1 MPTRF
6 DVAERLK
13 ALPPYL
19 FAEIDKKKKAAIA
32 AGRDIINL
40 GVGDPDTP
48 TPDFIIDALAEAA
61 RDPGTHQYALDNGA
75 AEFRKAIAD
84 FMKRRFEVDVDP
96 DGEVYPTIG
105 SKEAIGHLPLAFV
118 NPGDTVLI
126 PEPGYPP
133 YRSGTIFCGGE
144 AFALPLAEERGFIP
158 DLEAVPADVRKRAKI
173 LWLNYPNSPT
183 GVVASKE
190 FLKEAVDFC
199 GENEIILA
207 MDAAYAEMVFEGR
220 AVSILEIDGA
230 RDVAIE
236 FHSLS
241 KTFNMTGWRVGWAA
255 GSREI
260 VGALGRVKT
269 NLDSGIFTAVQR
281 AGVAALKHYDE
292 VHEKMTALYLGR
304 RDCFCDG
311 LLSKGWKLVKPAATF
326 YVWARCPR
334 GWTSEKTAT
343 RILEEADVVMTPGNG
358 FGAAGEGYV
367 RAALTVGEE
376 RLAEAVERIGKLEW

>member
-1 MPTRF
+1 MTTRF

-19 FAEIDKKKKAAIA
+19 FAEIDRKKKAAIA

-48 TPDFIIDALAEAA
+48 TPDFIIDALAEAV
-61 RDPGTHQYALDNGA
+61 RDPATHTYALDSGA
-75 AEFRKAIAD
+75 PEFRKAIAE
-84 FMKRRFEVDVDP
+84 FMKRRFNVDVDP
-96 DGEVYPTIG
+96 EGEVYPTIG
-105 SKEAIGHLPLAFV
+105 SKEAIGHLPLGFV
-118 NPGDTVLI
+118 NPGDVVLL

-144 AFALPLAEERGFIP
+144 AHALPLAEERGFLP
-158 DLEAVPADVRKRAKI
+158 DLAAVPGDVRKRAKV

-183 GVVASKE
+183 GVVAPKD

-199 GENEIILA
+199 GENGIVLA

-220 AVSILEIDGA
+220 ACSILEIEGG

-255 GSREI
+255 GSRKI
-260 VGALGRVKT
+260 IAGLARVKT
-269 NLDSGIFTAVQR
+269 NLDSGVFTAIQR
-281 AGVAALKHYDE
+281 AGVAALDRYDE
-292 VHEKMTALYLGR
+292 VHDKMTALYRGR

-311 LLSKGWKLVKPAATF
+311 LISKGWKLKKPDATF
-326 YVWARCPR
+326 YVWTKCPE

-343 RILEEADVVMTPGNG
+343 RILDEADVVMTPGNG
-358 FGAAGEGYV
+358 FGSSGEGYV
-367 RAALTVGEE
+367 RAALTVDEK
-376 RLAEAVERIGKLEW
+376 RLTEAVERIGELEW